1 MRFRG
6 SALSDRV
13 FCCAS
18 SFILSLPSH
27 VFCPSVYLN
36 LGFSQSLCHDP
47 LAHLSIMRPDLSFLW
62 PGLHLLSHSFTPA
75 HPVSIPLILTRS
87 VLKSYLPHIAIH
99 IVWHY
104 TKSKW
109 CLPKITKKISNG
121 FKHKMCTN
129 VSKKAFKLS
138 HWKTFFFRC
147 CSLKFGIIYSS
158 LSSCHETSRRFLR
171 YGNFFPSTFPEV
183 LLAHASQ
190 MTGQLSQSMQIR
202 RARVS
207 INAMLATIISESF
220 TSP

>member
-6 SALSDRV
+6 SALSDPV

-87 VLKSYLPHIAIH
+87 VL
-99 IVWHY
+99 WHY

-109 CLPKITKKISNG
+109 CLPKITKKMSNG

-129 VSKKAFKLS
+129 MFLKKHLSFPIGKL
-138 HWKTFFFRC
+138 FF
-147 CSLKFGIIYSS
+147 LDA
-158 LSSCHETSRRFLR
+158 
-171 YGNFFPSTFPEV
+171 V
-183 LLAHASQ
+183 L
-190 MTGQLSQSMQIR
+190 
-202 RARVS
+202 
-207 INAMLATIISESF
+207 
-220 TSP
+220 

>member
-47 LAHLSIMRPDLSFLW
+47 LAHLSIMRPDLSFLFW

-75 HPVSIPLILTRS
+75 HPVSIPLILTQS

-109 CLPKITKKISNG
+109 CLPKITKKSSNG

-147 CSLKFGIIYSS
+147 CSLRFGIIY
-158 LSSCHETSRRFLR
+158 RFLVLVWFKR
-171 YGNFFPSTFPEV
+171 LFIYNIFYPQPS
-183 LLAHASQ
+183 
-190 MTGQLSQSMQIR
+190 
-202 RARVS
+202 
-207 INAMLATIISESF
+207 
-220 TSP
+220 